1 MEPKIKGGGGALA
14 RKDLKVA
21 LDPSVNPEKTQRAQ
35 SNSKY
40 LKFYNWATSNG
51 IIMPSV
57 LNM

>member
-1 MEPKIKGGGGALA
+1 MESKIKGGGGALVK
-14 RKDLKVA
+14 KDLNVV

-40 LKFYNWATSNG
+40 LKFYNWATSSG

-57 LNM
+57 PII